1 MKILIKAADFVVA
14 FLLTIAASSMII
26 SMFLQVVFRFVFNS
40 PLYWTEELSRY
51 SFIYIVFIGAAWAGK
66 QGMHL
71 GVDYFTSKL
80 PEQAVRRLAVIID
93 LLVLVFSAVIVIVG
107 AQVIPINFKQFSP
120 ALNVPMGAVYAA
132 IPMGFLLLFIYYLD
146 HLMEDLGKA
155 VSGRRRVNVLVILAS
170 IFIIL
175 LVLGMPI
182 AFTMGIAC
190 LGTVVYSQMPLNMLI
205 TRMFSA
211 TDSFSLMAVPF
222 FILAGELMNEADLT
236 DRILNLARALVG
248 FLRGGLAIVNILAS
262 VLFAGL
268 SGSATADTAALGSLE
283 IPMMVKDGYSKEF
296 SVAVTVASS
305 TIGPIIPPSVMLV
318 MYAVIASVNITKILI
333 AGIVPGILMALA
345 MSVAVYFISLK
356 RGYGTA
362 GTFSLKNIGKA
373 AKQAV
378 IPMLMPII
386 IMGGIL
392 SGIFTA
398 TEAGVVAVVY
408 AFIIGIFVYKTIKL
422 KDIPRI
428 LVKGAATTAVSLF
441 IIAMASIFS
450 WFLAWESFPETVVNV
465 MQALTS
471 NGTVALCMVIL
482 FLFVLGLFVEGIPVL
497 IVFAPILVPA
507 MEAYG
512 IDTLYFGIVLVLTVL
527 VGSITPP
534 VGSLLYLGSSI
545 AKTTVSKAGKEVWI
559 FVAMIMSVIGLLVI
573 FPQIVLFL
581 PDLLYN

>member
-1 MKILIKAADFVVA
+1 M
-14 FLLTIAASSMII
+14 
-26 SMFLQVVFRFVFNS
+26 
-40 PLYWTEELSRY
+40 
-51 SFIYIVFIGAAWAGK
+51 
-66 QGMHL
+66 
-71 GVDYFTSKL
+71 
-80 PEQAVRRLAVIID
+80 
-93 LLVLVFSAVIVIVG
+93 
-107 AQVIPINFKQFSP
+107 
-120 ALNVPMGAVYAA
+120 
-132 IPMGFLLLFIYYLD
+132 
-146 HLMEDLGKA
+146 
-155 VSGRRRVNVLVILAS
+155 LVILAS

-175 LVLGMPI
+175 LVFGMPI

-190 LGTVVYSQMPLNMLI
+190 LGTVVYAQMPLNMLI

-248 FLRGGLAIVNILAS
+248 FLRGVAIVNILAS

-268 SGSATADTAALGSLE
+268 AGSATADTAALGSLE

-333 AGIVPGILMALA
+333 AGIIPGILMALA
-345 MSVAVYFISLK
+345 MSIAVYFISLK

-362 GTFSLKNIGKA
+362 GTFSLRNIGKA

-422 KDIPRI
+422 RDIPRI

-450 WFLAWESFPETVVNV
+450 WFLAWESFPETVVSV

-471 NGTVALCMVIL
+471 NGTAALCMVIL

-581 PDLLYN
+581 PNLLYN

>member
-1 MKILIKAADFVVA
+1 M
-14 FLLTIAASSMII
+14 
-26 SMFLQVVFRFVFNS
+26 
-40 PLYWTEELSRY
+40 
-51 SFIYIVFIGAAWAGK
+51 
-66 QGMHL
+66 
-71 GVDYFTSKL
+71 
-80 PEQAVRRLAVIID
+80 
-93 LLVLVFSAVIVIVG
+93 
-107 AQVIPINFKQFSP
+107 
-120 ALNVPMGAVYAA
+120 
-132 IPMGFLLLFIYYLD
+132 
-146 HLMEDLGKA
+146 
-155 VSGRRRVNVLVILAS
+155 LVILAS

-545 AKTTVSKAGKEVWI
+545 AKNTVSKAGKEVWI